1 MKNKIPKKKFFT
13 RGGLLNVYVVFRGGL
28 PNVYVYLQ
36 GGRVKN
42 GQNLVYVIKV
52 WPQRKKILCEKI
64 LFLLLL
70 LFKKK
75 TYEMI
80 AKHEPALERDQSS
93 TTLFNVI
100 T

>member
-1 MKNKIPKKKFFT
+1 MKKKLSK
-13 RGGLLNVYVVFRGGL
+13 R
-28 PNVYVYLQ
+28 
-36 GGRVKN
+36 KN
-42 GQNLVYVIKV
+42 
-52 WPQRKKILCEKI
+52 ILCEKI

-80 AKHEPALERDQSS
+80 AKHEPTLERDQSS